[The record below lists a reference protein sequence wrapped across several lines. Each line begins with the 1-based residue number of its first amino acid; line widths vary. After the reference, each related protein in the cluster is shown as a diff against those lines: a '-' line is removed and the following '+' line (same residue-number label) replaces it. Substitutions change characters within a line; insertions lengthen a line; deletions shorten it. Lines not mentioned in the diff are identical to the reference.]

1 MQHQPGFHN
10 TFDSGKQPGCSKVC
24 TFIRAES
31 EGVALL
37 QSGFPII
44 HNGERIQYGSLYHSF
59 LVSATTADDSKTGY
73 PILLGQEAINK
84 V

>member
-1 MQHQPGFHN
+1 MQYATKFAHLDGFSGTKGFH
-10 TFDSGKQPGCSKVC
+10 
-24 TFIRAES
+24 FIRAES

-44 HNGERIQYGSLYHSF
+44 HNGERMQYGSLYHSF